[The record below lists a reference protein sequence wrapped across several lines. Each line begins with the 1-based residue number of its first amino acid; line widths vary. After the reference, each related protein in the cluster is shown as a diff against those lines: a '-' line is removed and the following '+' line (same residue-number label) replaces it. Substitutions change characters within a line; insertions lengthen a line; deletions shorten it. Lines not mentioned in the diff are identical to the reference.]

1 MGALADPFLLVD
13 DATVM
18 MKHVQGMSEEDT
30 QKTLDVLTEIVS
42 CTCLH
47 CGVGFSA
54 DFCIDAVL
62 QGDWLV
68 QQARR

>member
-47 CGVGFSA
+47 CGVGDFA
-54 DFCIDAVL
+54 DFCIGVVL

-68 QQARR
+68 EQARR